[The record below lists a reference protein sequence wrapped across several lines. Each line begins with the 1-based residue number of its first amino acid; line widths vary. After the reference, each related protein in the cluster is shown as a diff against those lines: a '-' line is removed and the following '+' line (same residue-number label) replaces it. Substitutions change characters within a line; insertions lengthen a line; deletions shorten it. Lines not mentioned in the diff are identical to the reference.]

1 MREML
6 NTHKIEF
13 RINLVLL
20 NFLNRKF
27 SCLFDCSRWALVVL
41 VSGAGCDNVTT
52 VLLGAQIKM
61 RNGFPQLRLSFYTLH
76 APAHAISIMY
86 L

>member
-1 MREML
+1 MFVWRPG
-6 NTHKIEF
+6 F
-13 RINLVLL
+13 
-20 NFLNRKF
+20 
-27 SCLFDCSRWALVVL
+27 SRWVAVVL

-76 APAHAISIMY
+76 ARPAHAIIYNVSLISQ
-86 L
+86 LRQKTQFKFQTIH